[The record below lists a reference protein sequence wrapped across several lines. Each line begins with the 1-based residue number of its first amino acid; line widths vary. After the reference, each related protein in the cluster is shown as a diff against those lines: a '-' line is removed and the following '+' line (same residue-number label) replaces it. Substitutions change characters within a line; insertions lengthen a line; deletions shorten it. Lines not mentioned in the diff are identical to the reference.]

1 MKTVHI
7 GIIGCGYLGNYHLQ
21 NLLGM
26 EGVSITALVST
37 NEERL
42 QQTAQKVPGAQ
53 LFHNYQELFASSVP
67 LDAVIVS
74 IPPATHGEIEQL
86 AAQKGIHLYVEKP
99 LDVSLE
105 RARKNAAFI
114 AQSGII
120 CSVGYQGRYS
130 PIVQELREKLRGEQT
145 GLVCAKW
152 IGDMPSVHWW
162 RDKSLS
168 GGQLVEQATHLVDV
182 LRYLFGEV
190 DTVYSR
196 ALSNLNNGVEGKTV
210 EDCSST
216 ILTFCSGVIATV
228 MTGCYCSAEVP
239 EDISIQIY
247 TKKELIDLAWAN
259 AISYRTQRETVSKNH
274 LPTNHRLAMQQFVTA
289 VQTGDRSLI
298 QSDYADAL
306 KTFEV
311 TLAANRSMQEGQQ
324 IQL

>member
-120 CSVGYQGRYS
+120 
-130 PIVQELREKLRGEQT
+130 
-145 GLVCAKW
+145 
-152 IGDMPSVHWW
+152 
-162 RDKSLS
+162 
-168 GGQLVEQATHLVDV
+168 
-182 LRYLFGEV
+182 
-190 DTVYSR
+190 
-196 ALSNLNNGVEGKTV
+196 
-210 EDCSST
+210 
-216 ILTFCSGVIATV
+216 
-228 MTGCYCSAEVP
+228 
-239 EDISIQIY
+239 
-247 TKKELIDLAWAN
+247 
-259 AISYRTQRETVSKNH
+259 
-274 LPTNHRLAMQQFVTA
+274 
-289 VQTGDRSLI
+289 
-298 QSDYADAL
+298 
-306 KTFEV
+306 
-311 TLAANRSMQEGQQ
+311 
-324 IQL
+324 